1 MQEGQVRQDLYLG
14 NLPTE
19 GMTNNEI
26 EALFVASGPIAEVV
40 RPVGKSKNNE
50 PKNFA
55 LREKRQLSTTKVLR
69 SYGCSA
75 ML

>member
-1 MQEGQVRQDLYLG
+1 MQEGQVQQDLYLG

-40 RPVGKSKNNE
+40 RPVG
-50 PKNFA
+50 
-55 LREKRQLSTTKVLR
+55 
-69 SYGCSA
+69 
-75 ML
+75 